1 MQLAFTLFKRISLVN
16 LKNLCFYVETTQ
28 SLVPGGFAAGNRGA
42 DYVEHL
48 VPPVSTAIRVK
59 QAWWSE
65 RSKGMT

>member
-1 MQLAFTLFKRISLVN
+1 MVKAISL
-16 LKNLCFYVETTQ
+16 LFSGLG
-28 SLVPGGFAAGNRGA
+28 SLAADKYVPGGSAARNRGA